1 MKQFLLVIKFELET
15 MMRKKSYLLSIVL
28 VALVAFIILS
38 MPRFLNDKKENQGG
52 QDEQVTETKDKNM
65 LIYDNGK
72 ILSGLELIE
81 QSFPNY
87 QVTLEN
93 DLSVLKSKVEDG
105 SVDAGIE
112 LQGPL
117 NFVYYVKNSSLNDQT
132 AMYFQ
137 EVLQQQYQ
145 LDALQGLNYDAAK
158 VNEIYHASA
167 QYETN
172 VLGTDGMNNYFYT
185 YILILV
191 LYMMILIYGNQIGV
205 SVASEKSNRAVEILV
220 TSCSPNA
227 MIFGKVI
234 AGAIAGALQTILML
248 GSCLVAYHINA
259 DVWDHVLDPFLNIPT
274 VVWVTFAL
282 FGVFGYLLFSFL
294 FGAIGALCSKVEEVN
309 GATMP
314 VQLLIIAVFFISFMT
329 LQQPDNFLATI
340 ASYVPFTSWMCM
352 FINVA
357 LGSATV
363 IEIAI
368 SFVILVATTIAMGIL
383 GAKLYRRGTLSYGNS
398 IKLSH
403 MIKMM
408 KQKD

>member
-52 QDEQVTETKDKNM
+52 QDEQVAETKDKNM

>member
-145 LDALQGLNYDAAK
+145 LDALQGLNYDAVK

>member
-52 QDEQVTETKDKNM
+52 QDEQVAETKDKNM

-329 LQQPDNFLATI
+329 LQQPDNVLATI